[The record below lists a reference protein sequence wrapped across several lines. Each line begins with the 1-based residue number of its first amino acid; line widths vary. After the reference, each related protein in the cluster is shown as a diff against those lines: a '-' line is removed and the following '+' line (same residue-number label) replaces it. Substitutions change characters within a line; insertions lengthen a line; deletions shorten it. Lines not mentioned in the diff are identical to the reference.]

1 VIAISI
7 NKGDIMNNKVFK
19 KISLALLAVF
29 ILFCNGI
36 VQLNAGE
43 NTKICSDIKEISWS
57 AFPILMYDSDI
68 GLGFGGRGIIKNLFK
83 ADESFDL
90 ILFASTLGEQWYAF
104 TFSIPDFEIRQGTAY
119 SIAFD
124 LKFEFDKYL
133 KSNYFGIGNETPD
146 NEWQFPSELFKLELI
161 LGTAFTEQ
169 LIGEIS
175 LVLQH
180 RSIYDYEEINPL
192 LVSEEGTGEKMVNY
206 IRLHARLDTRDTQIH
221 PRRGM
226 KIGINADFASEFL
239 GSDFTFQR
247 YRIEF
252 SNYLRLFGEDHI
264 LAARLWL
271 QHVDGKAPY
280 YEQSILGDGW
290 TARGFKM
297 DRFVDKAMV
306 LISLEYRFP
315 ILGDLGG
322 VLFLD
327 TGRVLPGI
335 DEFTLDDW
343 RSDVGWGLRYYLEN
357 FVVRFD
363 MGFSEEGERIFFNFG
378 HVF

>member
-1 VIAISI
+1 
-7 NKGDIMNNKVFK
+7 MNNKVFK

-192 LVSEEGTGEKMVNY
+192 LVSEEGTGEKIVNY

>member
-1 VIAISI
+1 M
-7 NKGDIMNNKVFK
+7 NKKRILRFFFRILTLLLLLFLLNSQVLLGSEENSK
-19 KISLALLAVF
+19 KKT
-29 ILFCNGI
+29 
-36 VQLNAGE
+36 E
-43 NTKICSDIKEISWS
+43 EKELTWS

-68 GLGFGGRGIIKNLFK
+68 GFGLGGRAIIKNLFG

-104 TFSIPDFEIRQGTAY
+104 TFSIPDFEIRQGTRY
-119 SIAFD
+119 SLAFD

-133 KSNYFGIGNETPD
+133 KSNFFGIGNETVD

-169 LIGEIS
+169 LIGEVS
-175 LVLQH
+175 LVMQH
-180 RSIYDYEEINPL
+180 RSIYGYEGINSL
-192 LVSEEGTGEKMVNY
+192 IVNEEGVGEKMVTY

-221 PRRGM
+221 PKHGL
-226 KIGINADFASEFL
+226 KIGINTDFAIEFL
-239 GSDFTFQR
+239 GGDYTFQR
-247 YRIEF
+247 YRIEI
-252 SNYLRLFGEDHI
+252 SKYQMLFTQDHI
-264 LAARLWL
+264 LAARFWL
-271 QHVDGKAPY
+271 QHVDGVAPF

-290 TARGFKM
+290 TTRGYKM

-306 LISLEYRFP
+306 LTSLEYRFA
-315 ILGDLGG
+315 IIGDLGG

-327 TGRVLPGI
+327 AGRVLPGI
-335 DEFTLDDW
+335 DEFTLDNW
-343 RSDVGWGLRYYLEN
+343 KSNVGWGLRYYVEN

>member
-1 VIAISI
+1 VIALSI
-7 NKGDIMNNKVFK
+7 NKGDIMHNKVFK

>member
-1 VIAISI
+1 VIALLI
-7 NKGDIMNNKVFK
+7 NKGDIMHKKELK
-19 KISLALLAVF
+19 KISLALLAVLIF
-29 ILFCNGI
+29 FCNGI
-36 VQLNAGE
+36 VQLNAEE
-43 NTKICSDIKEISWS
+43 NKKSYSDIKEISWS

-133 KSNYFGIGNETPD
+133 KSNYFGIGNETQD

-180 RSIYDYEEINPL
+180 RSIYDYEDINPL
-192 LVSEEGTGEKMVNY
+192 LINEEGTGEKIVNY
-206 IRLHARLDTRDTQIH
+206 VRLHARLDTRDTQIH
-221 PRRGM
+221 PRRGV

-247 YRIEF
+247 YRIEL
-252 SNYLRLFGEDHI
+252 SNYQRLFGEDHI

-315 ILGDLGG
+315 ILGDLGA

-343 RSDVGWGLRYYLEN
+343 ISDVGWGLRYYLEN